1 MWRRCPLKQWKDNL
15 VTGVYG
21 LQAIPVRSNS
31 WVYKWF
37 GDLGM
42 PVLLNHCCKGKRNP
56 LGALSIFPE
65 LFCVLS
71 GVHFPFAMVDAPVW
85 CDKPP
90 QCQLTLRGTMTCH
103 HCFLYLPQLP
113 KSECQKETNVVF
125 CKMQWACFQA
135 TLENWFWLWSNAPSV
150 CVQEYL

>member
-1 MWRRCPLKQWKDNL
+1 
-15 VTGVYG
+15 
-21 LQAIPVRSNS
+21 
-31 WVYKWF
+31 
-37 GDLGM
+37 M

-56 LGALSIFPE
+56 LGALTIFPE

-113 KSECQKETNVVF
+113 KSECQKEPNDVF
-125 CKMQWACFQA
+125 VKCSEPVSKKLWKTGSDCDKM
-135 TLENWFWLWSNAPSV
+135 LLL
-150 CVQEYL
+150 CVPEYLSAE